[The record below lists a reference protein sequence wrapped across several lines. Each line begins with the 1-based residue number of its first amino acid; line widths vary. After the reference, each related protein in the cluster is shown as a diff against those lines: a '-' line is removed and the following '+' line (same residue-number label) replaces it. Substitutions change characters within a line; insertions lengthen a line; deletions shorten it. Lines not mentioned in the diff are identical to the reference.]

1 MKKHLIAAV
10 LCLLA
15 PVLAAQEKENSS
27 VRFVYRTGDFLNAWA
42 MRGVDS
48 AYIGLPEFGWRA
60 AFTAAQTG
68 IHSNYTAKQ
77 TDVLGDV
84 ILQST
89 TTPSVDLGF
98 HASYR
103 ALGFGYSWDPLN
115 AYSNRLNFSL
125 GSKMLGLEFSRKRC
139 TNLRSALLIPSMPD
153 YRGELSDNEVHISH
167 TNLTVWYA
175 LNSSHYSHNA
185 ATKQGYIQRK
195 TAGSLLINASYT
207 ATSLSLHDSLNV
219 LKNFLHDINQMQTH
233 QVSVGLGYGIN
244 YTPNQG
250 KVLLHLSGLVQLVC
264 FSINQIAFAHPDS
277 VPAFATPNYIIY
289 PKHPVHVSGTMRG
302 GVSWEINRWV
312 HLSAWAQADN
322 VRFNA
327 ATENAHLDLSNWI
340 WQAHLNIGVR
350 FGVPKKRPALSD
362 AVAPALPSAASA
374 TSSQSQPAPQT
385 SSLPQWVSDYFFSI
399 PGR

>member
-1 MKKHLIAAV
+1 MKKHLIAAL

-15 PVLAAQEKENSS
+15 PVLAAQESENSF

-84 ILQST
+84 IL
-89 TTPSVDLGF
+89 
-98 HASYR
+98 H
-103 ALGFGYSWDPLN
+103 
-115 AYSNRLNFSL
+115 
-125 GSKMLGLEFSRKRC
+125 
-139 TNLRSALLIPSMPD
+139 
-153 YRGELSDNEVHISH
+153 
-167 TNLTVWYA
+167 
-175 LNSSHYSHNA
+175 
-185 ATKQGYIQRK
+185 
-195 TAGSLLINASYT
+195 
-207 ATSLSLHDSLNV
+207 
-219 LKNFLHDINQMQTH
+219 
-233 QVSVGLGYGIN
+233 
-244 YTPNQG
+244 
-250 KVLLHLSGLVQLVC
+250 
-264 FSINQIAFAHPDS
+264 AFAHPDS

-362 AVAPALPSAASA
+362 AVAPALPFAASA